1 MGQLTADIRCW
12 RRIRLTPCNTCS
24 RGRYPDFSVIAF
36 SNVPINSTIIIMIIL
51 FFECISFFEPMV
63 AVGHNGTFDR
73 YISNV
78 RYCVQSVLFIDA
90 FARESP

>member
-1 MGQLTADIRCW
+1 MGTYLDLSGIT
-12 RRIRLTPCNTCS
+12 
-24 RGRYPDFSVIAF
+24 F
-36 SNVPINSTIIIMIIL
+36 SNVIINPTIIIMIIL
-51 FFECISFFEPMV
+51 CFFIECISFFEPMV